1 MLVEKIFKIAKS
13 MKNRSKKQEQ
23 KIFTTENYA
32 KIGNSGKISKR
43 EKEIQTRMQKKMRK
57 NDGDRND
64 EKLCIP

>member
-57 NDGDRND
+57 
-64 EKLCIP
+64 K